1 MYQFDRVGVA
11 QISISIIVVSEE
23 RTGQGNEEGEQQF
36 YTRPS
41 FGLQDRFVKAGS
53 CNLNS
58 MGLTQL
64 RSRSK
69 AESICVERVELG
81 PTAVGET
88 PNRRTP
94 LESSY
99 RVTPRGQE
107 REEMSGHQMDEA
119 ATSPSPELPLLRPS
133 RNSVSSGCSPSP
145 SPPASARRSRV
156 AALIGRLARRRGP
169 SMLLMRETAVLQ
181 LERRRGDACNILHLG
196 RDGRLFS
203 IISLL

>member
-11 QISISIIVVSEE
+11 QISISIIVVYEE

-107 REEMSGHQMDEA
+107 REGEEWSPNGRSLHVTGA
-119 ATSPSPELPLLRPS
+119 A
-133 RNSVSSGCSPSP
+133 
-145 SPPASARRSRV
+145 
-156 AALIGRLARRRGP
+156 AALALTHQGEL
-169 SMLLMRETAVLQ
+169 
-181 LERRRGDACNILHLG
+181 
-196 RDGRLFS
+196 
-203 IISLL
+203 